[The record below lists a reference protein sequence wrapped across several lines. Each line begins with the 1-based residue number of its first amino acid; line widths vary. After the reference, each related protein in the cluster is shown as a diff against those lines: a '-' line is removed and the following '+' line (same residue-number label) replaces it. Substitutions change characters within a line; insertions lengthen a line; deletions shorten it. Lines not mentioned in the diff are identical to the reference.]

1 MNHPPKKKWLLLGS
15 LTFLT
20 LASALLTWVLRPRC
34 DPRIARLVV
43 PDYGTKNIM
52 EWDDLMAKT
61 IAEVGP
67 EKAFASGLVLMR
79 QDNRLYSSVLSIA
92 IHQWKPVGRTTEDL
106 ERVLGPLE
114 FIPAEELDLKKPI
127 TKAEKLAAKSSR
139 VVRYRFLR
147 PSRLDGTDNMDGGAV
162 FAYFGLIG
170 DKVVD
175 YYVAH

>member
-1 MNHPPKKKWLLLGS
+1 MNVMKKK
-15 LTFLT
+15 FLT
-20 LASALLTWVLRPRC
+20 GLVAVVGIAAAIFLIGYFARDKC
-34 DPRIARLVV
+34 DPRIARLVG
-43 PDYGTKNIM
+43 PDYSNAKIM
-52 EWDDLMAKT
+52 EWHDLLAKT

-79 QDNRLYSSVLSIA
+79 QDDPLYSRVLTVA

-106 ERVLGPLE
+106 ERVFGPLE
-114 FIPAEELDLKKPI
+114 FIPAEELNLKKPI
-127 TKAEKLAAKSSR
+127 NQSEKLAAKSSR

-147 PSRLDGTDNMDGGAV
+147 PSHLDGSDDMDGGRV